1 MGNQHLVYERYIWFD
16 AEIHKGRFPNA
27 GSLADRFEI
36 SRRTARRN
44 IAFMRDMLG
53 APLAYD
59 QRRRGYTYEMPF
71 TLPDLP
77 VNQEELL
84 AVLLARNLLE
94 DTESGFIGRAIRRF
108 GRKLFARTGDIGLS
122 ERRVRQCF
130 SAMWHSYSPSDPRIF
145 YKVSQA
151 LLTDRTLFFSYHSPQ
166 KNQTTERTVE
176 PHHLQHY
183 MGSWVL
189 LAWCR
194 KRQAWRRFY
203 LARMENVTI
212 RSPFQRRPDSAWR
225 HLLQSGFGIFQDS
238 KTFPVTV
245 RFTPHMARWIH
256 EQVWHPDQIIQ
267 KKNDGSLTLTV
278 PVADLREIKMKI
290 LQFGAEAEVL
300 APEEL
305 RNQIRDE
312 ANLLASIYSKKNR
325 TYDTT

>member
-16 AEIHKGRFPNA
+16 AEIHRNRFPNA
-27 GSLADRFEI
+27 STLADHFEI

-44 IAFMRDMLG
+44 IAFMRDMLD
-53 APLAYD
+53 APLVYD
-59 QRRRGYTYEMPF
+59 HTRRGYTYEKPF

-77 VNQEELL
+77 VSQEELL
-84 AVLLARNLLE
+84 AVLLARNMLE
-94 DTESGFIGRAIRRF
+94 DTESGFIGQAIRRF
-108 GRKLFARTGDIGLS
+108 GRKLFVKTVDIGLS

-130 SAMWHSYSPSDPRIF
+130 SAMWHSYSPSDPGIF
-145 YKVSQA
+145 HKVSQA

-166 KNQTTERTVE
+166 RNQTTQRTVE

-212 RSPFQRRPDSAWR
+212 RMPFTRRPAPAWR
-225 HLLQSGFGIFQDS
+225 HLLQSGFGIFQGS
-238 KTFPVTV
+238 KTFMVTV
-245 RFTPHMARWIH
+245 RFSPHMARWIH
-256 EQVWHPDQIIQ
+256 EQIWHPDQVIE
-267 KKNDGSLTLTV
+267 KAGDGSLTLTV

-290 LQFGAEAEVL
+290 LQFGYEAEVL

-305 RNQIRDE
+305 RKQIREE
-312 ANLLASIYSKKNR
+312 AKRLSSIYSDKKQAP
-325 TYDTT
+325 